1 MNRRFQILTVLLLEL
16 VISTLRAGQ
25 WFRQLGQLKISVQ
38 TLIIAKGLHV
48 PLVLLAKV

>member
-25 WFRQLGQLKISVQ
+25 WFRQLGQLKTSVQ
-38 TLIIAKGLHV
+38 TLIIAQGFHV
-48 PLVLLAKV
+48 PLALLAEV